1 MTITDSVV
9 DANGDVTINFQ
20 AIDLISGVDTDRVL
34 VNGNAVSVTDTDGV
48 AKGSFKADGSATY
61 TIVAYDNAGNKSAEV
76 SFEPLGL
83 EVTPV
88 TAITNTTAHIEAQV
102 IQEQTHCQ
110 RACAISSI
118 RKRLRQATIPYLSI
132 RQILQAELR

>member
-1 MTITDSVV
+1 MTVEAWAVSEAGCQSDTASEDAKVDIDGPAVTITDSVV

-61 TIVAYDNAGNKSAEV
+61 TIVAYDNA
-76 SFEPLGL
+76 
-83 EVTPV
+83 
-88 TAITNTTAHIEAQV
+88 
-102 IQEQTHCQ
+102 
-110 RACAISSI
+110 
-118 RKRLRQATIPYLSI
+118 ATSPP
-132 RQILQAELR
+132 R